1 MDVASCLPNTTCS
14 IEGAAC
20 ESPAPAFVNGSP
32 LSPHRSCLAL
42 DVQQNPP
49 QSMPHPYMGLMNM
62 LRSSCFLMSHIGLRL
77 IFYHPPQVQP
87 RHPPDAC
94 TSLSANPEDRV
105 TTAPVPFSISHHVDP
120 NGFAAPLC
128 LHNTCCSLSVL
139 PLSTPAFALSPFPSF
154 SARLSL
160 TNNAIS
166 RPSGNTGNGC
176 SKSPP
181 TSPRTRT
188 AWRFLG
194 VIISS

>member
-1 MDVASCLPNTTCS
+1 MSLRAFLPLVRS
-14 IEGAAC
+14 KVC

-49 QSMPHPYMGLMNM
+49 QSMPHPFVGLMKM

-77 IFYHPPQVQP
+77 IFYHTPQVQP

-105 TTAPVPFSISHHVDP
+105 TTGAVRPSSISHHVDP
-120 NGFAAPLC
+120 NGFPAAAALFAQH
-128 LHNTCCSLSVL
+128 LLL
-139 PLSTPAFALSPFPSF
+139 PLRPTAIHARVRSLALSLSF

-181 TSPRTRT
+181 PSPRTT
-188 AWRFLG
+188 WRFLG